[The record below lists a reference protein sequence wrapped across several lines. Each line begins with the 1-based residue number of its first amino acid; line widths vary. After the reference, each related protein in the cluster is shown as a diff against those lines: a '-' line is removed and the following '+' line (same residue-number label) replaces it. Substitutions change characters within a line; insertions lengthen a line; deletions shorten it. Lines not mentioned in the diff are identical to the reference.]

1 MEENSNDLMDLHD
14 LSSVQLTLHRKD
26 CTEMK
31 LCIMTSLSNSLDMIK
46 TIDAVLQQKNAPLH
60 TYTLNMVKKW
70 TSEICYTS
78 LDFTKGGG
86 GVTAVFV
93 WQVSQKSKHP
103 VVEGENILGG
113 V

>member
-14 LSSVQLTLHRKD
+14 LSSVQLTLHTKD

-31 LCIMTSLSNSLDMIK
+31 LCMMTSLSNSLDMIK
-46 TIDAVLQQKNAPLH
+46 TIDAVLQQKNASLH

-78 LDFTKGGG
+78 LDFTRGGG
-86 GVTAVFV
+86 GYCCVCLASVT
-93 WQVSQKSKHP
+93 
-103 VVEGENILGG
+103 EI
-113 V
+113 